1 MSSFGAEYALAYDAL
16 YREKDYVAEC
26 DRILQELQAGSS
38 PVRRMLDL
46 GCGTGGHAWE
56 LARRG
61 YDVVGVDLSDPML
74 DLARSKSAPGASIEP
89 PRFLHGDVRSLRLD
103 LKFDGAI
110 MMFAVLGYQRTNED
124 AIAALRSIRSHLDLG
139 GRLVFDFWYGPAV
152 LADRPGDRVRVVESG
167 DAQIL
172 RATTASMDLAT
183 NSCTVSFRLWEFRDS
198 QILAQAAEEHV
209 VRFFFEP
216 EIRLLLEL
224 CGFHL
229 ARLTD
234 FSRPDRPASEE
245 TWNVLAVAE
254 AV

>member
-1 MSSFGAEYALAYDAL
+1 MSSFGSEYALAYDTL
-16 YREKDYVAEC
+16 YRDKNYVAEC
-26 DRILQELQAGSS
+26 DRILRELGTRESAGE
-38 PVRRMLDL
+38 RILDA

-61 YDVVGVDLSDPML
+61 YDMVGVDLSEPML
-74 DLARSKSAPGASIEP
+74 ALARSKSAPGTGTQSP
-89 PRFLHGDVRSLRLD
+89 QFLHGDVRTLKLD
-103 LKFDGAI
+103 LKFDAAI

-124 AIAALRSIRSHLDLG
+124 VIAALRSIRNHLEPG
-139 GRLVFDFWYGPAV
+139 GTLVFDFWYGPAV

-198 QILAQAAEEHV
+198 QIRAHAAEEHV

-224 CGFHL
+224 CGFQL
-229 ARLTD
+229 ARLAD
-234 FSRPDRPASEE
+234 FSHPDRPASEE